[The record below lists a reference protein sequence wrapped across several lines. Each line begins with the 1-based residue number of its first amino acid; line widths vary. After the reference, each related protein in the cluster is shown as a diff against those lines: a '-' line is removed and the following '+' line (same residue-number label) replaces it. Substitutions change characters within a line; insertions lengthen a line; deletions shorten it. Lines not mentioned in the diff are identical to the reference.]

1 MLHKTAFTP
10 PSESVDDLLRKIF
23 THLAQTQNH
32 SDPRRLL
39 RGLAAALEL
48 ASTKL
53 SHDQTTAREVWD
65 QNTRDV
71 HRSRA
76 AFEAW
81 LHSTKNADFWSK

>member
-23 THLAQTQNH
+23 THLAQNP
-32 SDPRRLL
+32 SDLRRLL

-53 SHDQTTAREVWD
+53 SDDRTTAREVWD

-81 LHSTKNADFWSK
+81 LHSTKNADFWSQ

>member
-1 MLHKTAFTP
+1 MYKTAFTP
-10 PSESVDDLLRKIF
+10 PSQSVDDLLRKIF
-23 THLAQTQNH
+23 THLAANP
-32 SDPRRLL
+32 SDLRRLF

-53 SHDQTTAREVWD
+53 SHDQTAAREVWD
-65 QNTRDV
+65 QDTRDV

-81 LHSTKNADFWSK
+81 LYSKKSADFWRK